1 MGFLLSGFLCGY
13 LIDGNTIYVIEG
25 EPIIN
30 NYIVSVFGH
39 SVASRPPK
47 VAQQPDLFYKII
59 IIIICYHLMAVISI
73 KINTYLF
80 NKIKFILTET

>member
-1 MGFLLSGFLCGY
+1 MGFLLLGSLCGY

-47 VAQQPDLFYKII
+47 VAQQQ
-59 IIIICYHLMAVISI
+59 
-73 KINTYLF
+73 
-80 NKIKFILTET
+80 